1 MSPPW
6 LRPSQGGTV
15 TPPLHCS
22 TPCSCHHLQVA
33 MASVIHLRHVVA
45 VLGGFPALAGVNLDV
60 DAGELVAL
68 AGPNGAGKSTVLRV
82 CAGLVP
88 VVSGEAT
95 VLGFDL
101 SNQSRKVR
109 SRVGLLGPSGGLYEE
124 LTVHDNLYF
133 FGRASGV
140 RDADTAAAAGRFGLS
155 GRLSST
161 RVSQLSTGQRRRVAL
176 AALVA
181 RRAELWLM
189 DEPHAGLDAH
199 GRDLLD
205 EVIVAACGA
214 GATVVLASHELD
226 RTEGLGCR
234 HVHLAGGTTDVGCGR
249 DDGPS
254 TGVTGAS

>member
-1 MSPPW
+1 
-6 LRPSQGGTV
+6 
-15 TPPLHCS
+15 
-22 TPCSCHHLQVA
+22 
-33 MASVIHLRHVVA
+33 MASVIHLSDVVA

-68 AGPNGAGKSTVLRV
+68 VGPNGAGKTTVLRV

-95 VLGFDL
+95 VLGFNL
-101 SNQSRKVR
+101 VTQSRGVR
-109 SRVGLLGPSGGLYEE
+109 SRVGLLGPAGGFYDD
-124 LTVHDNLYF
+124 LTVADNLRF

-140 RDADTAAAAGRFGLS
+140 DAADTAAAAERFGLS
-155 GRLSST
+155 GRLAST

-181 RRAELWLM
+181 RRAELWLL
-189 DEPHAGLDAH
+189 DEPHAGLDAS

-205 EVIVAACGA
+205 DVIQAACGA

-226 RTEGLGCR
+226 RTAALGCR
-234 HVHLAGGTTDVGCGR
+234 HVNLAGGTTGVGPDPGDGPAGSGGS
-249 DDGPS
+249 DDGGHGAGPE
-254 TGVTGAS
+254 VTDAA